1 MAQVYKTSKSYD
13 NWFAT
18 TLTQALA
25 ASGSG
30 DYYVYLADEPTDDEV
45 YLVLEP
51 DATNKR
57 EIIRCWK
64 TTSAWDGY
72 MVTNDDGNRG
82 LTGGNAAVSHLA
94 GTSVE
99 MRNVAQIFAK
109 SDEFIEPTKRGFV
122 EKEDTTGLV
131 LKIYPFFGEIGG
143 TRVAYNGT
151 THFEGTSPVDGTS
164 FTGTDAKSATNTATN
179 YIELDSTG
187 AIQISTSAWSS
198 LSTRKRLALVV
209 AAGGNIS
216 SVVDARTF
224 GDKPGAGV
232 STISETGGTQ
242 VSGDVEFEEGT
253 NVTITQSG
261 QKLTFAAATSGTT
274 STMIRETPSGTVNG
288 VTTAFTITH
297 APASANSILVW
308 INGINVPKGASAGQF
323 SISGTTITFGTAPA
337 TSSVLECQIT
347 Y

>member
-1 MAQVYKTSKSYD
+1 MAQTYNPSKSYD

-45 YLVLEP
+45 HLVLEP
-51 DATNKR
+51 DATNTR

-72 MVTNDDGNRG
+72 MITNDDGNRG

-143 TRVAYNGT
+143 IRVAYTGT
-151 THFEGTSPVDGTS
+151 THFEGISPVDGTP
-164 FTGTDAKSATNTATN
+164 FAGTDAQSATNAATN

-187 AIQISTSAWSS
+187 VIQISTSAWSS
-198 LSTRKRLALVV
+198 LTTRKRLSIVV

-216 SVVDARTF
+216 SVVDARSF

-242 VSGDVEFEEGT
+242 ISGDVEFEEGT
-253 NVTITQSG
+253 NVTISQLG
-261 QKLTFAAATSGTT
+261 QKLTFSAVTTGTT
-274 STMIRETPSGTVNG
+274 STMLREAPSGTING
-288 VTTAFTITH
+288 INTSFTVTH
-297 APASANSILVW
+297 APASVNSILVW
-308 INGINVPKGASAGQF
+308 INGVNVPKGAGAGKF

-337 TSSVLECQIT
+337 TGSVLECQIT

>member
-1 MAQVYKTSKSYD
+1 MSQVYKTTKTYD

-18 TLTQALA
+18 TLTVALA
-25 ASGSG
+25 SSGSG
-30 DYYVYLADEPTDDEV
+30 DYNVYLEDEPTDDEV

-64 TTSAWDGY
+64 TASAWAGY
-72 MVTNDDGNRG
+72 MLTNDAGNRG
-82 LTGGNAAVSHLA
+82 LSGGNSAVAHLA

-109 SDEFIEPTKRGFV
+109 NDEFIEPTKGAFV
-122 EKEDTTGLV
+122 EAEDTTGLI

-164 FTGTDAKSATNTATN
+164 FTGTDAQSVTDASTN
-179 YIELDSTG
+179 YIELDSAG

-198 LSTRKRLALVV
+198 LTSRKRLAIVV
-209 AAGGNIS
+209 TSGGNIS
-216 SVVDARTF
+216 SVVDSRTF

-232 STISETGGTQ
+232 STIAEEGGTQ
-242 VSGDVEFEEGT
+242 VSGDIEFAEGSNISISRAAKVFT
-253 NVTITQSG
+253 ISAVTT
-261 QKLTFAAATSGTT
+261 GTT
-274 STMIRETPSGTVNG
+274 STMIRETPTGTVNG
-288 VTTAFTITH
+288 VNASFTVTH
-297 APASANSILVW
+297 APASSAAILVW
-308 INGINVPKGASAGQF
+308 INGINVPYGSGAGKFTISA
-323 SISGTTITFGTAPA
+323 TTITFGTAPA
-337 TSSVLECQIT
+337 TSSVLEVQIT